1 MKIMIF
7 TVLFLTFFIV
17 SLKDAFPYTTK
28 INIRTVSSLPI
39 YAVETT
45 TSKANMIAIIG
56 GKGLRNTK
64 GKSNNYL
71 VTQKNIFTN
80 ANLNFYLF
88 PNPSKNENASYSLR
102 AKKMQAERIL
112 HLVRGIAERNSLPT
126 YLVGFSRG
134 AVDVATFA
142 KLYPAKVKGIVIASG
157 IYTNTSKKAHE
168 YSMEKII
175 GSDIMTSILVVH
187 HKKDMC
193 KVTQFAYAQKFI
205 SSLNAPKK
213 DTLFY
218 GGGIPSGRACG
229 PRHHYG
235 FEAIEKQVAVDIANW
250 IISDAT
256 I

>member
-1 MKIMIF
+1 MKIMIV
-7 TVLFLTFFIV
+7 TGVFLTFFIV
-17 SLKDAFPYTTK
+17 FEKEAFPYTTK
-28 INIRTVSSLPI
+28 INIRAVSSLPI
-39 YAVETT
+39 HAVETA
-45 TSKANMIAIIG
+45 TSKVNMIAIIG
-56 GKGLRNTK
+56 GKGLRNIK

-88 PNPSKNENASYSLR
+88 PNSSKNEKASYTVR
-102 AKKMQAERIL
+102 AKKIQADRIL
-112 HLVRGIAERNSLPT
+112 HLVRGIAKRNSLPT

-142 KLYPAKVKGIVIASG
+142 KLYPEKVKGIVIASG

-193 KVTQFAYAQKFI
+193 KVTQFAYAQQFI

-218 GGGIPSGRACG
+218 EGGTPSGRACG
-229 PRHHYG
+229 PLHHHG
-235 FEAIEKQVAVDIANW
+235 FEGIEKQVAVGIANW
-250 IISDAT
+250 ITSDAAF
-256 I
+256 

>member
-7 TVLFLTFFIV
+7 TGLFFTYFMVFQNE
-17 SLKDAFPYTTK
+17 AFPYTTK
-28 INIRTVSSLPI
+28 LSIRTVSSLPI
-39 YAVETT
+39 HAVETA

-56 GKGLRNTK
+56 GKGLRNIK

-88 PNPSKNENASYSLR
+88 PNSSKNEKASYTFR
-102 AKKMQAERIL
+102 AKKIQADRIL
-112 HLVRGIAERNSLPT
+112 HLVRGIAKRNSLPT

-175 GSDIMTSILVVH
+175 GTNIMTSILVVH

-193 KVTQFAYAQKFI
+193 KVTQFAYAQQFI

-218 GGGIPSGRACG
+218 EGGIPSGRTCG
-229 PRHHYG
+229 PRHHHG
-235 FEAIEKQVAVDIANW
+235 FEAIEKQVAADITNW
-250 IISDAT
+250 IISDS
-256 I
+256 IF

>member
-1 MKIMIF
+1 MKITIV
-7 TVLFLTFFIV
+7 TGLFLTFFIV
-17 SLKDAFPYTTK
+17 FQREAFPYTTK

-39 YAVETT
+39 HAVETA

-56 GKGLRNTK
+56 GKGLKNAK
-64 GKSNNYL
+64 GKSKNYL
-71 VTQKNIFTN
+71 VTQKDVFTN
-80 ANLNFYLF
+80 GNLNFYLF
-88 PNPSKNENASYSLR
+88 PNSSNSEKASYSLR
-102 AKKMQAERIL
+102 AKKTQADRIL
-112 HLVRGIAERNSLPT
+112 HLVRGIAKRNSLPT
-126 YLVGFSRG
+126 YMVGFSRG
-134 AVDVATFA
+134 TVDVATFA

-175 GSDIMTSILVVH
+175 GSNIMTSILVVH

-193 KVTQFAYAQKFI
+193 KVTQFAYAQQFI

-213 DTLFY
+213 DSLFY
-218 GGGIPSGRACG
+218 EGGKPSGRACG
-229 PRHHYG
+229 PLHHHG